1 MKRIFIFLMSVL
13 LLAGFTVE
21 AKRKSPKAGKVKDG
35 VYTDSKYKFKMT
47 LPEDWKFKINKKDD
61 PIRVVLIQKNYQI
74 PPDYIDAPD
83 YTYVPRI
90 VAFAG
95 TSDMNVFAFMDSLL
109 SDSYDSDIKGEMMKE
124 FEIFHDSFE
133 GREEVV
139 PRGRKTVTY
148 GDAKGVFWT
157 AKGRYVKEVSLS
169 SSGIGGKRVYGD
181 YGGAVVVLQK
191 DDILV
196 AFHVMSEWNF
206 FEQEVLPEA
215 ESMISTITFEE

>member
-1 MKRIFIFLMSVL
+1 MKRFLIVFMSL
-13 LLAGFTVE
+13 LLVAAFSVE
-21 AKRKSPKAGKVKDG
+21 AKRKSPKAGNVKDG
-35 VYTDSKYKFKMT
+35 VYTDSEYDFSLK
-47 LPEDWKFKINKKDD
+47 LPESWKFKINKKDD
-61 PIRVVLIQKNYQI
+61 PIRMVLIQKNYQI

-90 VAFAG
+90 VVFAG
-95 TSDMNVFAFMDSLL
+95 KSDMNVFAFMDSLL
-109 SDSYDSDIKGEMMKE
+109 SDSYKSEVKDEMMKE

-133 GREEVV
+133 GREEIV
-139 PRGRKTVTY
+139 PRGRKTISF
-148 GDAKGVFWT
+148 GEAKGVFWT

-169 SSGIGGKRVYGD
+169 SSGVGGKRVYGD
-181 YGGAVVVLQK
+181 YGGAVVLLQK

-215 ESMISTITFEE
+215 DSMISSIKFK